1 VILIDPSPPSL
12 ALKLNWKATKP
23 KGESPMKFYNNSHP
37 YYCGIDLHAR
47 SLYVCIIDQNG
58 VACLHQEIP
67 ASPESLN
74 TLLEPYIGQIVVGVE
89 CMHCW
94 YWVADF
100 CNDIGVDFILGH
112 ALYMKAI
119 HGGKTKNDRID
130 SEKIAKLIRGGNF
143 PLAYVYPKAM
153 RATRDLLRRR
163 TRIVRHGADLK
174 AHVVNTTSQ
183 YNLPPNRVHLK
194 NVSARKQLK
203 ESFPDPIV
211 QKNIDLDMAILDCYA
226 KELSRL
232 EWFIE
237 QQAKEHQPV
246 YWHLLKSIPGIGR
259 ILALTIIY
267 EVGDIRRFESVQKFA
282 SYSRLIKCKA
292 ESAGKTYGTQG
303 NKIGNAHL
311 KWAFSEA
318 AVLYLRGN
326 PKAQKYLQKLQK
338 RMGKAKALSALAHK
352 LGRAVYF
359 MLKNEKVFD
368 EKKFMI
374 G

>member
-1 VILIDPSPPSL
+1 M
-12 ALKLNWKATKP
+12 N
-23 KGESPMKFYNNSHP
+23 FYNNMHP

-47 SLYVCIIDQNG
+47 SLYVCIIDQDG
-58 VACLHQEIP
+58 KTCAHKEIQANP
-67 ASPESLN
+67 NTLL
-74 TLLEPYIGQIVVGVE
+74 TLLEPYIGQIIVGVE

-100 CNDIGVDFILGH
+100 CEEHLIDFILGH

-119 HGGKTKNDRID
+119 HGGKAKNDRID
-130 SEKIAKLIRGGNF
+130 SFKIANLIRGGNF
-143 PLAYVYPKAM
+143 PLAYVYPKEK

-163 TRIVRHGADLK
+163 MKIVRHGAHLK

-183 YNLPPNRVHLK
+183 YNLPPNKVNLK
-194 NVSARKQLK
+194 NICARQTLMSTF
-203 ESFPDPIV
+203 EDPVV
-211 QKNIDLDMAILDCYA
+211 QRNIDLDMAVLDCYA
-226 KELSRL
+226 KQLSKL

-237 QQAKEHQPV
+237 QQAKQHNPV
-246 YWHLLKSIPGIGR
+246 HLHILRSVSGIGR

-267 EVGDIRRFESVQKFA
+267 EIGNINRFQSVQKFA
-282 SYSRLIKCKA
+282 SYCRLVKCKA

-326 PKAQKYLQKLQK
+326 KKAQGYLLKLQR
-338 RMGKAKALSALAHK
+338 RMSKAKALSALAHK
-352 LGRAVYF
+352 LGRCVYF
-359 MLKNEKVFD
+359 MLKNETVFD
-368 EKKFMI
+368 EKKFLKS
-374 G
+374 